1 MQGSAS
7 CKIMLNIVDYIIQA
21 YKQKICK
28 DKPFPKVDV
37 ISLDGID
44 YCNRVLEETKD
55 QKYSTVPALI
65 IGKENKSELIVNT
78 TALTGPNRFFSTEVF
93 LSVLARKQI
102 EESENFKE
110 ISDAK
115 GILSKKRF
123 FKGLEIVKTF
133 AANVMS
139 LHVMDV
145 LFEDDNYSYDEKSI
159 KKIKE
164 IMARSEDRTSVLCYM
179 LAKIKVYNN
188 GNAHSLLSD
197 MPPYVTTLYDSL
209 SQININEKINKK
221 DIKKISKLV
230 VCD

>member
-1 MQGSAS
+1 M
-7 CKIMLNIVDYIIQA
+7 
-21 YKQKICK
+21 
-28 DKPFPKVDV
+28 
-37 ISLDGID
+37 
-44 YCNRVLEETKD
+44 
-55 QKYSTVPALI
+55 
-65 IGKENKSELIVNT
+65 
-78 TALTGPNRFFSTEVF
+78 F